1 MNMKFYLAVGLLLL
15 PVSAAA
21 SSLIFQDQV
30 IEAKVGQTFSVP
42 VSIDPASEKNYTAR
56 LALTFSPDVLEVASF
71 TFAKNWIAL
80 SQPGYDLIDNQGGN
94 FIKTAGHP
102 GGFSETVLFGTITF
116 RAKKAGE
123 DVVTVGIKSF
133 ILNAKSQST
142 LTSRPRIVVA
152 VTGQAQAQISP
163 PVKPLP
169 NLPVVEP
176 PFLFDVA
183 AGGNLVTRVAP
194 GELLPISV
202 KLTNFGGKSR
212 ADVTINYRILNAAG
226 VAVLTSTETVAV
238 ETTASF
244 IKVMQIPRD
253 FPPGKYTAESSI
265 VYQGQKAPAIS
276 SYQFSVE
283 RKFVG
288 IFLSDLILYGLI
300 TLFIGI
306 VFAIVSR
313 PLMKKRRAS
322 RFAPHEYPEIPAGD
336 RMFYEVISDI
346 IMQMRY
352 RVGDKALDIAR
363 NVDGLLIDNE
373 SGKVLEIKKMPAQI
387 IAQLISNYEKSLHQK
402 ISFAFGRPDEK
413 IKDRRLVA
421 DKNLVVVRK
430 RKVKN

>member
-1 MNMKFYLAVGLLLL
+1 MKFYLALGLLLL

-21 SSLIFQDQV
+21 SSLIFQDQA
-30 IEAKVGQTFSVP
+30 IEAKVGQTISVP
-42 VSIDPASEKNYTAR
+42 VSIDPAFEKNYTVR
-56 LALTFSPDVLEVASF
+56 LILTFSPDVLEVTSF

-80 SQPGYDLIDNQGGN
+80 SRPGYDLIDNQGGEL
-94 FIKTAGHP
+94 IKTAGYP
-102 GGFSETVLFGTITF
+102 GGFSETVLFGRVTF
-116 RAKKAGE
+116 RAKKAGG
-123 DVVTVGIKSF
+123 DVVAVGVNSF
-133 ILNAKSQST
+133 ILNAKSKSS

-152 VTGQAQAQISP
+152 ITGQAQPQISP
-163 PVKPLP
+163 PAKPLP
-169 NLPVVEP
+169 NLPVASAP
-176 PFLFDVA
+176 SLFDVA

-202 KLTNFGGKSR
+202 KLTNFGGSRR
-212 ADVTINYRILNAAG
+212 ADVTINYRILNEAG
-226 VAVLTSTETVAV
+226 IEMLASTETVAV

-265 VYQGQKAPAIS
+265 VYEGQKAPAIS

-283 RKFVG
+283 RKVAG

-300 TLFIGI
+300 TLFIGLI
-306 VFAIVSR
+306 FAVVSR
-313 PLMKKRRAS
+313 LVMKKRRVS
-322 RFAPHEYPEIPAGD
+322 RFVPHEYPQIPAPD
-336 RMFYEVISDI
+336 RMFYEIISDI

-352 RVGDKALDIAR
+352 RVGDKALEIAGGI
-363 NVDGLLIDNE
+363 DDLIIEKD
-373 SGKVLEIKKMPAQI
+373 SGKVLKIKKAPARI
-387 IAQLISNYEKSLHQK
+387 IALLISNYEKSLHQK

-413 IKDRRLVA
+413 MKDRRLVA